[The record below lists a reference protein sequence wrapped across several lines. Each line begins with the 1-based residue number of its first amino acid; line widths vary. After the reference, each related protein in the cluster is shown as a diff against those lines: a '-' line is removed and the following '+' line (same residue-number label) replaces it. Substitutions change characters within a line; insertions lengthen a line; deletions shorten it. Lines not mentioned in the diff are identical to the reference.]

1 MVSALPGSP
10 DTPHEECYLRRT
22 GRYRPFLST
31 DVVTSLEVMMMMMD
45 VLYLLISMR
54 TGFPAELR
62 TNQLASGSSSVSGPV
77 TLAS

>member
-31 DVVTSLEVMMMMMD
+31 DVVTSLEVMMMMMMKTIG
-45 VLYLLISMR
+45 ISMIMQENNR
-54 TGFPAELR
+54 KGIDFTSFFCIAK
-62 TNQLASGSSSVSGPV
+62 S
-77 TLAS
+77 